1 MNEASKAMRRR
12 MEEDRLGIFNWQDIF
27 SGRGIDVGC
36 GNDKIPYNTCIA
48 FDMEHGD
55 ANYLSKY
62 FTDRFDYLHASQC
75 LEHMHNP
82 FEAILEWIKVV
93 KRGGYLIVSIPDWDL
108 YEGNKWPS
116 RYNPDHKS
124 TWSFIHESSPAKH
137 HVNIYKFLDYLK
149 PYCYPKRVMLVDT
162 NYDYS
167 LGSNVDQT
175 FIESND
181 VEAFIE
187 LVLCKE

>member
-12 MEEDRLGIFNWQDIF
+12 MGEDSLGIFNWQDIF
-27 SGRGIDVGC
+27 NGRGIDVGC
-36 GNDKIPYNTCIA
+36 GNDKIPYSSCIA
-48 FDMEHGD
+48 FDMENGD
-55 ANYLSKY
+55 ANYLSRY
-62 FTDRFDYLHASQC
+62 FSDRFDYLHASQC

-82 FEAILEWIKVV
+82 FEAILEWVKVV
-93 KRGGYLIVSIPDWDL
+93 KRGGHLIVSIPDWDL
-108 YEGNKWPS
+108 YEGNNWPS

-124 TWSFIHESSPAKH
+124 TWSFTHETSPSKY
-137 HVNIYKFLDYLK
+137 HVNIYKFLQYLK
-149 PYCYPKRVMLVDT
+149 PFAYPKRAMLVDT

-175 FIESND
+175 FIESNN

-187 LVLCKE
+187 LVLCKT